1 MLIMNEEIIKSV
13 ESLAKA
19 LKEDPRIL
27 RLNQLEEELSSN
39 PEVIELSQKKDRL
52 EREYETVLSYA
63 KEDSLEAKAYEKA
76 LYEAKLALDSHP
88 LVQEYNSLYVPIRDL
103 YIQMDDILFGPF
115 RSKTLSHEAK

>member
-39 PEVIELSQKKDRL
+39 PEVIELSQKK
-52 EREYETVLSYA
+52 ETVLSYA
-63 KEDSLEAKAYEKA
+63 KEDSLETKAYEKA

-103 YIQMDDILFGPF
+103 YMQMDDILFCPF

>member
-1 MLIMNEEIIKSV
+1 MNPWRK
-13 ESLAKA
+13 L
-19 LKEDPRIL
+19 LRRIL
-27 RLNQLEEELSSN
+27 EFFTSINWKKNYLLIL
-39 PEVIELSQKKDRL
+39 IELSQKKDRL

-63 KEDSLEAKAYEKA
+63 KEDSLETKAYEKA

-103 YIQMDDILFGPF
+103 YMQMDDILFGPF

>member
-1 MLIMNEEIIKSV
+1 MNEEIVQSV

-39 PEVIELSQKKDRL
+39 PEVIELSKRKDAL
-52 EREYETVLSYA
+52 EREYETTLSYA
-63 KEDSLEAKAYEKA
+63 EEDSPEAKLREKA

-88 LVQEYNSLYVPIRDL
+88 LVQEYNALYVPIRDL
-103 YIQMDDILFGPF
+103 YMQIDDILFGPF

>member
-1 MLIMNEEIIKSV
+1 MNEEIIKSI
-13 ESLAKA
+13 ESLGKA

-27 RLNQLEEELSSN
+27 LLNQLEEELSNN
-39 PEVIELSQKKDRL
+39 PEVIELSKKKDAL

-63 KEDSLEAKAYEKA
+63 KEDSEEAKKCEKS

-88 LVQEYNSLYVPIRDL
+88 LVREYNSLYVPVRDL
-103 YIQMDDILFGPF
+103 YMQIDDILFGPF